1 MISSLLGLFE
11 NKHHQHFDE
20 HGYVIL
26 GNLLSGA
33 ELSGL
38 RRRAEDLMM
47 GRTTIPGVTFQLD
60 GKSEEYALEART
72 VGPTEKT
79 VNYRRIDELHN
90 DPLYLDYMQHPVF
103 RLLTRHYIG
112 EDISIF
118 RSMFMN
124 KPAKKGTMLPWH
136 QDVGAGWGI
145 DATPTTTVWTALDDT
160 TVENGCVQ
168 IVPGSHKLGILNEGH
183 FTSKEDQVEYCK
195 PEKVIDLEV
204 GAGEAVVWEAT
215 VWEAVV
221 WEAIVQEAIVW
232 EAVVR
237 EAIVL
242 LPAERHP
249 RPWSGNQFARGNK
262 SSRLGSPL
270 VAPSALVKFLI
281 SIRGAPLRMRCHPC
295 NQVRLCRCGP
305 QARIFV
311 V

>member
-204 GAGEAVVWEAT
+204 GAGEAVLINNLVLHRSGVNTTDRPRRALSAAYMDAAT
-215 VWEAVV
+215 RNIRTGDHYP
-221 WEAIVQEAIVW
+221 IVFGQNA
-232 EAVVR
+232 
-237 EAIVL
+237 L
-242 LPAERHP
+242 KPPAE
-249 RPWSGNQFARGNK
+249 
-262 SSRLGSPL
+262 
-270 VAPSALVKFLI
+270 
-281 SIRGAPLRMRCHPC
+281 
-295 NQVRLCRCGP
+295 
-305 QARIFV
+305 
-311 V
+311 